1 MAVAVAL
8 ADLTVAAVDEQLA
21 LLTLRDLPR
30 LLDRLSL
37 RRHDGRRALVSFR
50 DDGPLTV
57 PRDHVLVLAFG
68 HRFLEMVELFTAQ
81 TDCNGGPRHQT
92 CHLDEFCQP
101 SHDGV
106 VATDLSAL
114 TSNLKRLR
122 VARGMSQG
130 DVADAAE
137 LSRVGYR
144 NIENGVAAPRI
155 DSLLRVARALDVK
168 LEELFVPVRE
178 LRAVRFRASKK
189 MTTRGELLADVA
201 RWLDDYN
208 ELEEVLGEKVPF
220 GLGSLCADVR
230 NLRGSD
236 RPQAAALL
244 ARAALGLGEFSEVR
258 DLCGLLEAKGV
269 KVFTPKLASEGFFG
283 LSVAPSDGGPAVV
296 VNVWERLS
304 VERWI
309 FTAAHELG
317 HLLLHLDAYDV
328 SQTEEDAAQEKEA
341 DVFAATLLMPPQAF
355 ARKLEESRGL
365 PLVRLV
371 FKLKRAFGVSW
382 KTVLYRLS
390 STTADGGRLW
400 GRFQAEYRAIAGHT
414 IGPTEEPEA
423 MAASVF
429 RPPPKVADEPE
440 HLLEDDFV
448 EGRLELLVRRA
459 VESDAISMSRA
470 AEILRVDVTTM
481 RSIANSWVG

>member
-1 MAVAVAL
+1 M
-8 ADLTVAAVDEQLA
+8 
-21 LLTLRDLPR
+21 
-30 LLDRLSL
+30 
-37 RRHDGRRALVSFR
+37 
-50 DDGPLTV
+50 
-57 PRDHVLVLAFG
+57 
-68 HRFLEMVELFTAQ
+68 
-81 TDCNGGPRHQT
+81 
-92 CHLDEFCQP
+92 
-101 SHDGV
+101 
-106 VATDLSAL
+106 DLSAL
-114 TSNLKRLR
+114 TANLKRLR
-122 VARGMSQG
+122 VARGLSQG
-130 DVADAAE
+130 DLADAAE

-155 DSLLRVARALDVK
+155 DSLMRVARALDVK
-168 LEELFVPVRE
+168 LDALFVPVRE

-208 ELEEVLGEKVPF
+208 ELEQLLEAKVPF
-220 GLGSLCADVR
+220 GLESLCEEVR
-230 NLRGSD
+230 QLRGAE
-236 RPQAAALL
+236 RPQRAGLL
-244 ARAALGLGEFSEVR
+244 ARAALGLGEREEVR

-283 LSVAPSDGGPAVV
+283 LSVAPSDGGPAII

-328 SQTEEDAAQEKEA
+328 SKTEEDPSQEKEA
-341 DVFAATLLMPPQAF
+341 DAFAATLLMPPEAF
-355 ARKLEESRGL
+355 DRRLEESRGL
-365 PLVRLV
+365 ALVRLV

-382 KTVLYRLS
+382 KTVLYRLA
-390 STTADGGRLW
+390 STMPDGGKLW
-400 GRFQAEYRAIAGHT
+400 GRFQAEYHAQTGHT

-423 MAASVF
+423 MAASEF
-429 RPPPKVADEPE
+429 RPPAKVADEPE

-448 EGRLELLVRRA
+448 EGRLDLLVRRA
-459 VESDAISMSRA
+459 VETDAISMSRA
-470 AEILRVDVTTM
+470 AEILRVDVSTM